1 MAATQEVRTLREW
14 LDILHNRADFA
25 QLNVESFLN
34 INSIARDNEATARSE
49 PSNVD
54 EFLNL
59 LLRQYARRGKLHI
72 STHTVPP
79 C

>member
-34 INSIARDNEATARSE
+34 INSIARDNEATA
-49 PSNVD
+49 
-54 EFLNL
+54 
-59 LLRQYARRGKLHI
+59 
-72 STHTVPP
+72 
-79 C
+79 